1 MDGTKKLITV
11 FLSLVLLN
19 VVHAQEATYQAS
31 TTVDPEIATSDLGL
45 LLKPLRVNELV
56 IETEAWLSLL
66 QAKAQQIS
74 LAEIKMRKK
83 GREISEKKE
92 AIQEQIQDIQKGE
105 TAETSSQP
113 PEAKSAQVEHEIEKV
128 LEEEAAVA
136 ASDVQDA
143 VETGV
148 AEVSAEETPQRASE
162 KEVNEKAEAVT
173 EAMEKFE
180 RVVAEVHQADLEP
193 DEKIKRISAAELELH
208 TKVKE
213 QLLAVISRLH
223 EEQTALT
230 DRARI
235 VIAAT
240 KSKGGKAVEYE
251 QYLAAI
257 SGLSVDISDFAAA
270 RAIILGW
277 LKSPEGGL
285 RWAKNILAFIVIVLL
300 AKVLS
305 VLMGRLTRKAVD
317 INKNYSDLLRVFLVN
332 IVRKT
337 VFVVGLVVA
346 LSMLGINVGPLV
358 AGIGALGFIVGF
370 ALQGTLGNFAA
381 GLMILT
387 HRPYDVGDVVET
399 AGIMG
404 FVQSM
409 NLNTTTIK
417 TFDNQVVVVPN
428 GSIWGNNII
437 NVTGSET
444 RRVDLVFGIGY
455 ADDMAQAQAIM
466 ERILE
471 SHPLVLKDP
480 APVVKVHELG
490 DSSVNFVCRPWTM
503 TSDYWTVH
511 WDVTRA
517 VKERFDAEGVSIP
530 FPQRDIHLI
539 PEATVEAVAV
549 QPENKHQ
556 TNIAEVKYPPA
567 EKSGST
573 SSSIQNL
580 NT

>member
-1 MDGTKKLITV
+1 MDGTRKLIVV
-11 FLSLVLLN
+11 FLSLVFLN
-19 VVHAQEATYQAS
+19 AVCAEEAPYQAS
-31 TTVDPEIATSDLGL
+31 TTADPEIGTSDLDL
-45 LLKPLRVNELV
+45 LLKPLRLNELV

-66 QAKAQQIS
+66 QAKVQQIS
-74 LAEIKMRKK
+74 LAEIKMREK
-83 GREISEKKE
+83 GREISENKE
-92 AIQEQIQDIQKGE
+92 RLQEQIQDIQKGE
-105 TAETSSQP
+105 TAPTSSP
-113 PEAKSAQVEHEIEKV
+113 LSEARSAQVEHKIEEV
-128 LEEEAAVA
+128 LDEKAAVA
-136 ASDVQDA
+136 ASDVQD
-143 VETGV
+143 V
-148 AEVSAEETPQRASE
+148 AETVIAEVNAAETPQRASE

-173 EAMEKFE
+173 EAKEKFDLA
-180 RVVAEVHQADLEP
+180 VAEIRQTDLAP
-193 DEKIKRISAAELELH
+193 GEKIKRIAAAELELR

-213 QLLAVISRLH
+213 QLLAVISRLL

-235 VIAAT
+235 VVAAL
-240 KSKGGKAVEYE
+240 KDKGGEVEEYE
-251 QYLAAI
+251 QYLAAV
-257 SGLSVDISDFAAA
+257 SGLTVDISDFAAA

-285 RWAKNILAFIVIVLL
+285 RWAKNILAFVVIVVL

-305 VLMGRLTRKAVD
+305 VLLGRVTRKAVD

-455 ADDMAQAQAIM
+455 ADDIAQAQAIM

-490 DSSVNFVCRPWTM
+490 DSSVNFVCRPWTK

-517 VKERFDAEGVSIP
+517 VKECFDAEGVSIP

-539 PEATVEAVAV
+539 PETAAEVVAV
-549 QPENKHQ
+549 QPEKKHE
-556 TNIAEVKYPPA
+556 TTITEITHSSAR
-567 EKSGST
+567 KSGST
-573 SSSIQNL
+573 SSSTQNL